1 MALQARGPPLDNNF
15 HLAIINRV
23 FGNAVHARP
32 RKRERERER
41 ERDGCAEQGAVSAD
55 DYSEDV
61 YACVSEYSGV
71 FVP

>member
-32 RKRERERER
+32 RKRKR